1 MPTDDPE
8 AVSRQIQ
15 SFGKQVADFTNAVGL
30 LGTDKDNGA
39 PLREKLRKI
48 RSVVAQL
55 EGKIDDMVKHAPDD
69 DKTFEQLRQKYQ
81 KLRRD
86 FELMNNKAK
95 KLEKGG
101 PMAMNDAN
109 SGGGGGPRS
118 SAGTG
123 KEVRIQDIKQVDMSE
138 LATEEALQREKLH
151 GALVIESEMRD
162 LHSTYKE
169 FQDLV
174 VHQQTGLDTM
184 SSNITE
190 SRKHVEKGV
199 VELKEASGHQKASR
213 KKMCIVIVILVVL
226 IVVVVGILFLS
237 KSI

>member
-1 MPTDDPE
+1 MPVDDPE

-15 SFGKQVADFTNAVGL
+15 SFAKHVTDFNGVVSQ
-30 LGTDKDNGA
+30 LGTERDSGA
-39 PLREKLRKI
+39 PLRERLRKI
-48 RSVVAQL
+48 RASVSQL
-55 EGKIDDMVKHAPDD
+55 EGKIDDMLKATPAD
-69 DKTFEQLRQKYQ
+69 DKTFEQLKGKYQ

-86 FELMNNKAK
+86 FETLNNKAK
-95 KLEKGG
+95 KLEKGPASG
-101 PMAMNDAN
+101 AP
-109 SGGGGGPRS
+109 GGGEGVRS
-118 SAGTG
+118 SSGAG

-151 GALVIESEMRD
+151 GALEIESEMRD

-174 VHQQTGLDTM
+174 VHQQTGLDTV
-184 SSNITE
+184 SGNISE

-199 VELKEASGHQKASR
+199 VELKQASVHQKASR
-213 KKMCIVIVILVVL
+213 KKLCIAVVILVV
-226 IVVVVGILFLS
+226 IVVVLLGILFLT